1 MLVLGLVG
9 CASEQGASSSA
20 RVGEPASPV
29 IADATEPARSP
40 REARLLE
47 QAPHQSEIAVVD
59 VVALPSSAT
68 KPRGFAIL
76 LNGDVGLSAVIRTLR
91 ISASMEP
98 IDATGC
104 GILPI
109 PIVLHP
115 SHQDAMQPVLT
126 DETREV
132 IVRSRGI
139 PEPGAGSRIQA
150 SFRYGP
156 VPSLNGEFEGWVS
169 FHFPATSDLGSC
181 AFDVRGAVTVVAGET
196 TTAELPVVRIDAR
209 LRLDGG

>member
-9 CASEQGASSSA
+9 CASEQGTSPSA
-20 RVGEPASPV
+20 GVGGPAPPV
-29 IADATEPARSP
+29 VADANEPARSP

-47 QAPHQSEIAVVD
+47 RAPHQSEITVVD

-68 KPRGFAIL
+68 SPRGFAIL

-104 GILPI
+104 GIPPI

-115 SHQDAMQPVLT
+115 DHEDAMQPVLT
-126 DETREV
+126 DETRV
-132 IVRSRGI
+132 LVVRSRGI

-169 FHFPATSDLGSC
+169 FQFPATSDLGLC
-181 AFDVRGAVTVVAGET
+181 AFEVRGAVTVVAGET
-196 TTAELPVVRIDAR
+196 TTAELPLVRIEAR
-209 LRLDGG
+209 LRPDGG